1 MNRTLIG
8 QIAWRYLRG
17 KGTANIVPI
26 LSRISI
32 AAIGIC
38 AGAMLIVFSVFN
50 GFDGLV
56 KDLYKAFYP
65 ELKITPKTGKFFK
78 LEEEQ
83 VNKIATIKGVQY
95 YTQVLED
102 KVLLSSDV
110 QQRPAI
116 LKGVSKSYY
125 KVNNLEQYIVE
136 EGIGRN
142 DESDTLA
149 INQRYNEATIGVQ
162 LMNEMGAD
170 VHSVFGN
177 IKAFYLNAKAKDV
190 TINPEAA
197 FQAVELLPTKA
208 FEVQEE
214 FDSKYVLTDISVANY
229 LMQADGQYSSI
240 ELKLADDADADEVA
254 EEIQRLIG
262 DNYLVA
268 TRYQQNKTLYTI
280 MASEKWTSYA
290 ILLLV
295 LLIASFNMVG
305 ALSLLILE
313 KQKDMSIL
321 TAMGARAGTIKSIFI
336 TEGFLWSFIGG
347 SIGLLLGLLLCLGQQ
362 QFGWLKLQGS
372 FIIEAYPVTIMWTDI
387 LIIIATIV
395 AIGLLAAFLP
405 AQRAGRIDATALR
418 GN

>member
-1 MNRTLIG
+1 MNRTLIW
-8 QIAWRYLRG
+8 QIGWRYLRG

-26 LSRISI
+26 LSRISMV
-32 AAIGIC
+32 AIGIC

-65 ELKITPKTGKFFK
+65 ELKITPKTGKFFQLTEEK
-78 LEEEQ
+78 LQ
-83 VNKIATIKGVQY
+83 HIASIEGVQY

-116 LKGVSKSYY
+116 LKGVSKNYY
-125 KVNNLEQYIVE
+125 KVNNLADYIVE

-149 INQRYNEATIGVQ
+149 VYERYNEATIGVQ

-177 IKAFYLNAKAKDV
+177 IRAFYPNAKSSNTSLSTA
-190 TINPEAA
+190 AA

-229 LMQADGQYSSI
+229 LMQANGKYSSI
-240 ELKLADDADADEVA
+240 ELKLQDGASADDIG
-254 EEIQRLIG
+254 EEIQALIG
-262 DNYLVA
+262 DNYQVA

-321 TAMGARAGTIKSIFI
+321 TAMGARASTIKGIFI

-347 SIGLLLGLLLCLGQQ
+347 SIGLVLGLLLCLGQQ

-372 FIIEAYPVTIMWTDI
+372 FIIEAYPVTIMWSDV
-387 LIIIATIV
+387 LVIICTIV
-395 AIGLLAAFLP
+395 AVGLLAAFLP
-405 AQRAGRIDATALR
+405 AQRAGRIDASALR